1 MIYLKEFKFANL
13 EQENDFR
20 FNLHRTCYTSIYPFG
35 ILTKHFIEKIEF
47 EPTTIFYGGN
57 GSGKSTALN
66 IISEK
71 LKLERDT
78 LYNKSNFFGDYLLY
92 CKYDAYNIPEQ
103 SRIITSDDVFDFTMN
118 LRHLNQGIDMRRDEL
133 IEECISLKAKEF
145 RFKSIDDYAQLKKV
159 ILSKKGSQS
168 EYVRQNIINNV
179 REHSNGESAF
189 LYFTDKIQEN
199 ALYLLDEPENSLSPE
214 KQKELLQFIQ
224 DSVRF
229 YNCQFV
235 IATHSP
241 FLLSL
246 KEAKIYDFDE
256 NPVRTKVWTELKNV
270 RDYYDFFKEHEK
282 EFLKPVEKIETLH
295 NFSDKSETAWRR
307 LLNRD
312 NYSELGKKV
321 FDRLKKIWNQED
333 FIVGTMLILNTEEKL
348 QKMYDFLIRTGT
360 NDSDEVIPYSIKIAK
375 GQV

>member
-1 MIYLKEFKFANL
+1 M
-13 EQENDFR
+13 
-20 FNLHRTCYTSIYPFG
+20 
-35 ILTKHFIEKIEF
+35 
-47 EPTTIFYGGN
+47 
-57 GSGKSTALN
+57 
-66 IISEK
+66 
-71 LKLERDT
+71 
-78 LYNKSNFFGDYLLY
+78 
-92 CKYDAYNIPEQ
+92 
-103 SRIITSDDVFDFTMN
+103 
-118 LRHLNQGIDMRRDEL
+118 
-133 IEECISLKAKEF
+133 
-145 RFKSIDDYAQLKKV
+145 
-159 ILSKKGSQS
+159 
-168 EYVRQNIINNV
+168 
-179 REHSNGESAF
+179 
-189 LYFTDKIQEN
+189 
-199 ALYLLDEPENSLSPE
+199 LDEPENSLSPE

-321 FDRLKKIWNQED
+321 FDRLKEIWDQED
-333 FIVGTMLILNTEEKL
+333 FIVGTMLELNTEEKL

>member
-1 MIYLKEFKFANL
+1 MIYLKEFNFASYG
-13 EQENDFR
+13 NDMDFAVPD
-20 FNLHRTCYTSIYPFG
+20 NCYNTKYPFG
-35 ILTKHFIEKIEF
+35 ILSKHHIEKINF
-47 EPTTIFYGGN
+47 EHITIFYGGN
-57 GSGKSTALN
+57 GCGKSTALN
-66 IISEK
+66 IIAEK
-71 LKLERDT
+71 LRLQRDT
-78 LYNKSNFFGDYLLY
+78 LYNKSNFYDDYLAY
-92 CKYDAYNIPEQ
+92 CRYNAVDVPRH
-103 SRIITSDDVFDFTMN
+103 SRIITSDDVFDFSMN
-118 LRHLNQGIDMRRDEL
+118 LRYINEGLDLKREKLFEEYEDIKYSNLRIKCLDDYDE
-133 IEECISLKAKEF
+133 LKAKQKKAL
-145 RFKSIDDYAQLKKV
+145 RYTNKSQ
-159 ILSKKGSQS
+159 
-168 EYVRQNIINNV
+168 YVRQNMPDNI

-282 EFLKPVEKIETLH
+282 EFIQIQNEIC
-295 NFSDKSETAWRR
+295 SDKYTKPSEIGTPRKYMI
-307 LLNRD
+307 RD
-312 NYSELGKKV
+312 NYNDLGKDV
-321 FDRLKKIWNQED
+321 FDKFRPIFKDDDL
-333 FIVGTMLILNTEEKL
+333 FISIMSGLDTNEKL
-348 QKMYDFLIRTGT
+348 QKILDYLKKTGT
-360 NDSDEVIPYSIKIAK
+360 SEPEYIIRFMKKVKRGLI
-375 GQV
+375 